1 MKIVIT
7 AIPGA
12 ASDEPMSSLVRI
24 VLDEDREIIVTT
36 SGRARELVEAAGA
49 RFDKLRSGAD
59 LDLTVFEDP
68 FLDDE
73 QPPTPAPEDIA
84 TPADDPDTSISASG
98 SAAPSAARTRTPPD
112 SPEAP

>member
-36 SGRARELVEAAGA
+36 SGRAREVAEAAGA

-59 LDLTVFEDP
+59 LDLSVFEDP
-68 FLDDE
+68 FLEDE
-73 QPPTPAPEDIA
+73 QPPAPAPEPEDIA
-84 TPADDPDTSISASG
+84 APADHPDTSVSA
-98 SAAPSAARTRTPPD
+98 SAAPNTHAPD
-112 SPEAP
+112 APEAQ